1 MSTPATA
8 TDTPGRGRTYDI
20 GGQVV
25 PSVTSVLSLVS
36 KPALVSSAVKITAEA
51 AIYKSKQLY
60 AIQQE
65 SGEDAA
71 LRWLKGLYRAE
82 WDAKKNI
89 GSAVHKGI
97 HNDILGIDAW
107 PTAHA
112 AHQASWERLK
122 AETAPI
128 FELAEATVFSLRP
141 GHAGTLDTIAV
152 LTGARVPA
160 HLRDKRGLF
169 DVKTGSSP
177 RDGGIWF
184 EEMIQLATYRHS
196 PFLLMPD
203 GSHQPMPT
211 IDYAGVIHLDAKG
224 CRIIEIPEADENAY
238 RHFLYLLAVYNF
250 QRSQNAVIGQAVEL

>member
-8 TDTPGRGRTYDI
+8 TDTPRGRTYDI
-20 GGQVV
+20 RGQVV
-25 PSVTSVLSLVS
+25 PSVTTVLSLVS
-36 KPALVSSAVKITAEA
+36 KPALVTSAVKITGEA
-51 AIYKSKQLY
+51 AVYKSKQLF
-60 AIQQE
+60 AIQKE

-71 LRWLKGLYRAE
+71 LRWIKGLYRAE
-82 WDAKKNI
+82 WDEKKNT

-112 AHQASWERLK
+112 AHRVSWERLK
-122 AETAPI
+122 AETVPI
-128 FELAEATVFSLRP
+128 FEMAEATVFSLRP

-152 LTGARVPA
+152 LTGEKVPA

-196 PFLLMPD
+196 PSILMPD
-203 GSHQPMPT
+203 GSFAPMPV

-224 CRIIEIPEADENAY
+224 YRIIEVPEADEDAY
-238 RHFLYLLAVYNF
+238 RTFLYLLAVYNF
-250 QRSQNAVIGQAVEL
+250 QRSHNGVIGLEVAL